1 VAEAAAEIGARGS
14 RMSGV
19 AERRV
24 VVNGAPCRI
33 WEKGR
38 GSPVFHLA
46 GFGGLPRWTPFLDR
60 IAERHRVVAPSLPGF
75 PGATGHDRL
84 DTVLDWVAA
93 TLDLLEGAGLDGGD
107 LIGASV
113 GGALAAEIAALA
125 PALVRRLVLIAP
137 FGLYDREM
145 PPADLWAQKPGTL
158 PSLIC
163 ADVKAAAEFV
173 SPPDGV
179 AAEDWAIIAS
189 RASEAAARLLWPLGD
204 TRLERR
210 LHRIRCPTLVV
221 WGAQDKVLSPRYA
234 ERFAAGIAGKT
245 TIAIIPG
252 AGHLAEL
259 DAPSRTAEVVLA
271 ALA

>member
-1 VAEAAAEIGARGS
+1 
-14 RMSGV
+14 MSGV
-19 AERRV
+19 SERSV
-24 VVNGAPCRI
+24 GVNGAPCRI

-60 IAERHRVVAPSLPGF
+60 LAERHRVVAASLPGF

-84 DTVLDWVAA
+84 DMPLDWVTA
-93 TLDLLEGAGLDGGD
+93 TLDLLEGAGLTGGD

-113 GGALAAEIAALA
+113 GGALAAEVAALA

-137 FGLYDREM
+137 FGLYDRHM

-158 PSLIC
+158 PALLF
-163 ADVKAAAEFV
+163 ADAKAAAGFA
-173 SPPDGV
+173 SPPEGA

-221 WGAQDKVLSPRYA
+221 WGAEDKVLSPRYA
-234 ERFAAGIAGKT
+234 ERFSERIAGKT

-259 DAPSRTAEVVLA
+259 DAPARVAEAVITALG
-271 ALA
+271 

>member
-1 VAEAAAEIGARGS
+1 
-14 RMSGV
+14 MSAP
-19 AERRV
+19 AERSV
-24 VVNGAPCRI
+24 VVNGVPCRI

-38 GSPVFHLA
+38 GSAVFHLA

-60 IAERHRVVAPSLPGF
+60 LAERHRVIAASLPGF

-84 DTVLDWVAA
+84 DTPLDWVTA

-113 GGALAAEIAALA
+113 GGALAAEAAALA
-125 PALVRRLVLIAP
+125 PGLVRRLVLIAP
-137 FGLYDREM
+137 FGLYDRQM
-145 PPADLWAQKPGTL
+145 PPTDLWAQKPGTL
-158 PSLIC
+158 PALLF
-163 ADVKAAAEFV
+163 ADAKAAAQFAA
-173 SPPDGV
+173 PPDGV

-210 LHRIRCPTLVV
+210 LHRIRCPTLIL
-221 WGAQDKVLSPRYA
+221 WGAEDKVLSPRYA
-234 ERFAAGIAGKT
+234 ERFAAGIAGKMSVT
-245 TIAIIPG
+245 MIPG

-259 DAPSRTAEVVLA
+259 DAPARVAEAVMT